1 MISRIIGSG
10 SYLPPYILTNEELV
24 KSVDS
29 TPEWIKTRTGIDE
42 RRIAKDETNL
52 QMAYKASLNAIEN
65 SKISKDDLDLI
76 IVCTTSSDQ
85 IFPSTAVRLQDL
97 LGVGNIPAF
106 DLQAV
111 CSGFIYGLHVADS
124 LLKSMQYKNILVVG
138 SEKMSN
144 LLDWSDR
151 STCILFGDGAG
162 AVVLQK
168 QSGVNGII
176 DCKLYAEGAKHDIL
190 FSEYNKNY
198 NSDKNYG
205 TITMNGRD
213 VFKLAVNYMK
223 SSIQEILEKNNLDI
237 SKIDLVIPH
246 QANVRIL
253 DSLSEKLG
261 IDDSKMIKTID
272 KHSNCSAASIP
283 LAIDYAIKNN
293 KLKQGDLIL
302 LVAFG
307 SGLTWGTCIIRW

>member
-124 LLKSMQYKNILVVG
+124 LLKSMQYKNILVVA

-168 QSGVNGII
+168 QNSVNGII

-237 SKIDLVIPH
+237 SKIDLIIPH

-307 SGLTWGTCIIRW
+307 SGLTWGTCLIRW